1 MIEDAIKV
9 FLLALVEGIAEFL
22 PISSTGHLI
31 VVKALLNFDAMGIV
45 FEILIQIGAVIAVIL
60 YYRQTLL
67 GHCRAV
73 RSSRAS
79 RRFWLLLVLASL
91 PAWTIGF
98 LFERQIGAALYSP
111 QVVALSLIAGGIVL
125 LLVERLPRFRQTPL
139 AEDPQVITDLTIKQA
154 LFIGSVQALALVP
167 GVSRSGSSIVGG
179 MLAGLNRRLA
189 TEFSFFLAIPLL
201 GGATLYKFLTVL
213 DSLDAGQLAILVLGA
228 LLSAV
233 FAWLAI
239 DWLLRFVSRNSFIA
253 FGYYRIAAGALI
265 LAAFSAGFIT

>member
-167 GVSRSGSSIVGG
+167 GRIPFRQ
-179 MLAGLNRRLA
+179 LDRRGHA
-189 TEFSFFLAIPLL
+189 RWIEPAI
-201 GGATLYKFLTVL
+201 G
-213 DSLDAGQLAILVLGA
+213 DRILVLSGD
-228 LLSAV
+228 SAV
-233 FAWLAI
+233 GRRDAVQ
-239 DWLLRFVSRNSFIA
+239 VSDC
-253 FGYYRIAAGALI
+253 
-265 LAAFSAGFIT
+265 AGFARRRSVGNPGPRGATVRRICLAGD